1 MYTQRQQLTGSN
13 WGMGRRSYGWVLG
26 ILLGLIGGW
35 QPGQAADFTCP
46 AGDVACLKATITTA
60 NTNGQANTITLAAD
74 PGLDSPQGYT
84 LTAVDNTTDGPNG
97 LPSITSTLVITGRR
111 GEEEPT
117 SRIVREPSAPPFR
130 LLHVAATGNLT
141 LNGLILEGG
150 LLEENLGGGLFNLG
164 TVTLTNCALVNNVV
178 GRASAGGGLFNRG
191 TVTLTNSTLARN
203 TAYGSGGGL
212 ENHGTVTLTNSHLDS
227 NTAYSS
233 GGGLEN
239 HGTVTLTNSTLTG
252 NTAYSDGGGI
262 FNNGSGARLTLTN
275 STLTHNTSA
284 GNGGGISDF
293 AGESVTLTNS
303 TLHDNRAGGSG
314 GGIFTFADESV
325 TLTNSTLTHNTSA
338 GYLAGEG
345 GGAANGGGLANLGGT
360 VTLTNCTLAHNTA
373 YARGTYVRADI
384 PASGGGITNF
394 SGTVM
399 LTNCT
404 VARNTAYGDTGG
416 GGLANSDGLTTLQHT
431 ILALNA
437 APYASPPSDDCVGVV
452 TSLGTNLIG
461 DPIGC
466 TITLQSSDLMGD
478 PGLDAFTEDFGLTPG
493 HGHFPLLATSQAI
506 NVGNHVACPP
516 TDQLG
521 QPRVDQCD
529 IGAIEF
535 QPRDTTPPAITVS
548 ATPEILWLPNGK
560 LVPVTVVG
568 TITDADSG
576 VDPST
581 PPAYAVKDE
590 DGLIQPSGSITTLD
604 ASGRY
609 AFTIQLQASQNGND
623 KDGRQ
628 YTIIVSAQDKA
639 GNTGSAGTI
648 VTVTHD
654 RGPGR
659 SIAAR

>member
-1 MYTQRQQLTGSN
+1 
-13 WGMGRRSYGWVLG
+13 
-26 ILLGLIGGW
+26 
-35 QPGQAADFTCP
+35 
-46 AGDVACLKATITTA
+46 
-60 NTNGQANTITLAAD
+60 
-74 PGLDSPQGYT
+74 
-84 LTAVDNTTDGPNG
+84 
-97 LPSITSTLVITGRR
+97 
-111 GEEEPT
+111 
-117 SRIVREPSAPPFR
+117 
-130 LLHVAATGNLT
+130 
-141 LNGLILEGG
+141 LILEGG

-164 TVTLTNCALVNNVV
+164 TLTLTNCALVNNVV
-178 GRASAGGGLFNRG
+178 GRASAGGGLANLG
-191 TVTLTNSTLARN
+191 TLTLTNSTLARN

-212 ENHGTVTLTNSHLDS
+212 ENHGTVTLTNSRLDS

-239 HGTVTLTNSTLTG
+239 VGTVMLTNSRLDS

-262 FNNGSGARLTLTN
+262 FNNGSGASLTLTN

-293 AGESVTLTNS
+293 AGASVTLTNS

-314 GGIFTFADESV
+314 GGLFTFADESV

-360 VTLTNCTLAHNTA
+360 VALTNCTLAHNTA
-373 YARGTYVRADI
+373 YARGAYVRADI
-384 PASGGGITNF
+384 SASGGGLTNF
-394 SGTVM
+394 SGTVL

-416 GGLANSDGLTTLQHT
+416 GGIVNSDGLTTLQNT
-431 ILALNA
+431 ILALNT
-437 APYASPPSDDCVGVV
+437 APYALPPSDDCVGVI

-461 DPIGC
+461 DPTGC
-466 TITLQSSDLMGD
+466 PITLQSSDLRGD

-493 HGHFPLLATSQAI
+493 HGHFPLLATSRAI
-506 NVGNHVACPP
+506 NVGTNAACLP

-521 QPRVDQCD
+521 QPRVGQCD

-535 QPRDTTPPAITVS
+535 QQRDTTPPAITVS
-548 ATPEILWLPNGK
+548 ATPETLWPPNSK
-560 LVPVTVVG
+560 LVQVTIVG

-590 DGLIQPSGSITTLD
+590 YGLIQPSGSITTVD

-609 AFTIQLQASQNGND
+609 AFMIHLQASRDGND
-623 KDGRQ
+623 PDGRQ
-628 YTIIVSAQDKA
+628 YTIIISAKDKA
-639 GNTGSAGTI
+639 GNMGSATAF
-648 VTVTHD
+648 VTVPHD
-654 RGPGR
+654 QGQGR